1 LECRN
6 CGLVFLSS
14 FKHFDE
20 KTHENS
26 GMFKEGGLT
35 TVDTV
40 FKFNKIDNDRRY
52 KQFEELIFNKDILD
66 FGCGAGNF
74 LIQAKERAKSCC
86 GVEVNKE
93 FTEFYKK
100 LGLEVFQ
107 NFNEINNK
115 FDVIFMFLVLPF
127 IQNPLDLLET
137 LKTRLKNGG
146 QLVIETPNI
155 DDALLTLYGSKAFSN
170 FTYTSMSLFYYNKR
184 TLSDLLIKAGYRVNY
199 VKNYQRYNIS
209 NHLYW
214 LGKQQPKGHQIWDF
228 LDTPELNNAY
238 AASLAKLGK
247 CDTLIGSFGI

>member
-1 LECRN
+1 LECEN

-14 FKHFDE
+14 FEHFNE
-20 KTHENS
+20 KIHENS

-35 TVDTV
+35 TVDTI
-40 FKFNKIDNDRRY
+40 FKFNKIDNNRRY
-52 KQFEELIFNKDILD
+52 KQFEELIFDKDILD
-66 FGCGAGNF
+66 FGCGVGNF

-93 FTEFYKK
+93 FMEFHRK
-100 LGLEVFQ
+100 LGLEVVQ
-107 NFNEINNK
+107 NLNEINKK

-127 IQNPLDLLET
+127 IQYPLELLKI

-146 QLVIETPNI
+146 QVVIETPNI
-155 DDALLTLYGSKAFSN
+155 DDALLTLYGSEAFSN
-170 FTYTSMSLFYYNKR
+170 FIYTTMSLFYYNKR
-184 TLSDLLIKAGYRVNY
+184 TLSDLLAKAGYKVNY
-199 VKNYQRYNIS
+199 VKNYQRYNLS

-214 LGKQQPKGHQIWDF
+214 LSKQQPKGHQIWDF
-228 LDTPELNNAY
+228 LDSWELNNAY